1 MTIIIAWPVA
11 GSNPRLLNY
20 NQQRGTMTSISKLM
34 TASAFALCTA
44 AFVSLSALV
53 AQAGEYCSTN
63 TSGMRGCGFSS
74 LEQCKAAMSGLA
86 GTCARDPYYQ
96 DPTLALQ
103 AKHGRTRVKHTG
115 AQ

>member
-1 MTIIIAWPVA
+1 MPPGA
-11 GSNPRLLNY
+11 NPRHLNY

-44 AFVSLSALV
+44 AFVSLSAPV

-74 LEQCKAAMSGLA
+74 LEQCKAAMSGLM
-86 GTCARDPYYQ
+86 GTCARDPYYK

-103 AKHGRTRVKHTG
+103 AKHGRTRVKHTA